1 MLYTR
6 MYCLNDFLNTRG
18 SESRIFVMN
27 RKKKM
32 AGDEDEVPLR
42 DYLTYRVY
50 RIIILQ
56 SARVWHVE
64 IEKKKASDVW

>member
-6 MYCLNDFLNTRG
+6 MYCLNGFFNTRG
-18 SESRIFVMN
+18 SESHIFCVMN
-27 RKKKM
+27 REKKM

-42 DYLTYRVY
+42 DYYLTYRVY

-56 SARVWHVE
+56 SARVWHVVN
-64 IEKKKASDVW
+64 EKGSW

>member
-1 MLYTR
+1 MI
-6 MYCLNDFLNTRG
+6 FLTPVGANPVFL
-18 SESRIFVMN
+18 SWIE
-27 RKKKM
+27 KKKM
-32 AGDEDEVPLR
+32 TGDEDEVPLR

-64 IEKKKASDVW
+64 IEIEKASDVW

>member
-6 MYCLNDFLNTRG
+6 MYCLNDFFNTSG

-32 AGDEDEVPLR
+32 TGDEDEVPLR

-64 IEKKKASDVW
+64 IEIEKASDVW

>member
-1 MLYTR
+1 
-6 MYCLNDFLNTRG
+6 
-18 SESRIFVMN
+18 
-27 RKKKM
+27 M
-32 AGDEDEVPLR
+32 AVDDEDEVPLR

-64 IEKKKASDVW
+64 NEKKPSDVW